1 VSGPAV
7 VLRLA
12 ANGLWGLLCLP
23 DALRFRRAISSAE
36 GVRAAQEGLLLSL
49 LRQNRDTAYGR
60 RQDFGSIR
68 TVADYQR
75 RVPLTEYE
83 DLAPAVERIGL
94 GHQGE
99 LTAERV
105 RLLEPTSGSS
115 APTKHIP
122 YTASL
127 KREFRRAIAPWIVD
141 LFRRDPG
148 LLAGQAYWSV
158 TPIARAHART
168 PGGIPIG
175 FEEDGEYLSP
185 LQRRLVGATM
195 AVPPEVKGLQDMETF
210 RYVTLLFLLR
220 SPALALVSVWSPT
233 FLTLLV
239 EPLAEWWPRLAEDVE
254 RGVISGPPAPRQ
266 AGESPAPPGRDGQNR
281 AVLRRLEAHCT
292 PDPGRAAEVRR
303 ICAGARWAQGTGA
316 AGAVHRR
323 LWPRL
328 RVISCWADAQAG
340 PYAAQALRLFPQARL
355 QPKGLIATEGIVSL
369 PLAPPG
375 PLDSTGPP
383 GPPGLPGPGAVLAVR
398 SHFFEF
404 IPEAALPAAPQAA
417 PQGCSLGAGEEGRS
431 ERTPLLAHQLEV
443 GGRYEVVLTTSGGLY
458 RYRLHDLVEVTGH
471 AAPAGG
477 CPLLR
482 FVGREGHVSDWFGEK
497 LDERHV
503 HAALEQVL
511 SGVSAGGVRPDF
523 AMLACERPDPA
534 AHHQG
539 SPRDERG
546 ATGPAYTLFVQAPG
560 AADSALVA
568 AGAALER
575 ALLES
580 YHYRYCRDLG
590 QLGPLRV
597 FRIARQAQQA
607 YLAECQRR
615 GMRPGDVK
623 PAALHRLDGWSR
635 AFSGRFLAP
644 PGFPSAG

>member
-1 VSGPAV
+1 VSGPADAA
-7 VLRLA
+7 RLA

-23 DALRFRRAISSAE
+23 DALRFRRAIGSAE
-36 GVRAAQEGLLLSL
+36 GVRTAQEGLLLSL
-49 LRQNRDTAYGR
+49 LRRNRDTGYGR
-60 RQDFGSIR
+60 RHAFGSVR

-75 RVPLTEYE
+75 RVPLAEYE
-83 DLAPAVERIGL
+83 DLAPAVERIGQ
-94 GHQGE
+94 GHQGV

-122 YTASL
+122 YTGSL

-141 LFRRDPG
+141 LFRYDPR

-158 TPIARAHART
+158 TPVQRAHART
-168 PGGIPIG
+168 PAGIPIG
-175 FEEDGEYLSP
+175 FEDDGEYLGP
-185 LQRRLVGATM
+185 LQRHLVGATM
-195 AVPPEVKGLQDMETF
+195 AVPPEVKGLPDMETF

-220 SPALALVSVWSPT
+220 SPALALVSVWNPT

-239 EPLAEWWPRLAEDVE
+239 EPLAGWWPRLAEDIK
-254 RGVISGPPAPRQ
+254 RGMISGPPALRQ
-266 AGESPAPPGRDGQNR
+266 AGEGPAPPRPDAQSR
-281 AVLRRLEAHCT
+281 AVLRRLEARCS
-292 PDPGRAAEVRR
+292 PDAGRAAEVRR
-303 ICAGARWAQGTGA
+303 ICAGAQWAQGTPT

-355 QPKGLIATEGIVSL
+355 QPKGLIATEGIVSV
-369 PLAPPG
+369 PLGPLSPLSPLGPPG
-375 PLDSTGPP
+375 STGP
-383 GPPGLPGPGAVLAVR
+383 LGPGAVLAVR

-404 IPEAALPAAPQAA
+404 IPHESPPAAM
-417 PQGCSLGAGEEGRS
+417 GAGPAGEARLSGG
-431 ERTPLLAHQLEV
+431 TPLLAHQLEV
-443 GGRYEVVLTTSGGLY
+443 GGRYEVVLTTGGGLY
-458 RYRLHDLVEVTGH
+458 RYRLRDLVEVTGQ
-471 AAPAGG
+471 ATPAGG

-497 LDERHV
+497 LDERYV
-503 HAALEQVL
+503 RAVLEQVL
-511 SGVSAGGVRPDF
+511 SGGGLRPDF
-523 AMLACERPDPA
+523 AMLACERPHPA

-539 SPRDERG
+539 NPGSPGSPSDERG
-546 ATGPAYTLFVQAPG
+546 AAGPAYTLFVQAPDAG
-560 AADSALVA
+560 DSALVA
-568 AGAALER
+568 AGADLER

-597 FRIARQAQQA
+597 FRVARQAQQA

-623 PAALHRLDGWSR
+623 PAALHRLDGWSH
-635 AFSGRFLAP
+635 AFSGRFLPP
-644 PGFPSAG
+644 PGAPSGG